1 MKRTKVKK
9 LLSLLCLTAGLIASS
24 SLAVNQIKTSAADPA
39 TEAVDGVMYAV
50 VDGRAEVYGL
60 ETGYEED
67 IKIPSEVSIFD
78 STYKVGKITK
88 IKKSSSTKNTCLKS
102 IDMSEAVYLTEI
114 GSNTFTNC
122 TVLTNVIFPD
132 SLSKFGTT
140 AFKNCDSIEEVTMP
154 KSFEK
159 CGTSGIFPDCD
170 NLKKII
176 IPEGVKEIPSGAF
189 RDTTGL
195 TSVEIPN
202 SVTTINSSAF
212 RDCLNL
218 DNVVIPSSVQ
228 KVMSYA
234 FEGCI
239 YLRNLTISE
248 GVKTIYHEAFEEC
261 NSLEEVTIPC
271 TVSFS
276 GSTKIGIFYKCTGL
290 KKVVFAN
297 GTKTIAANM
306 LACTTGLEEVVIP
319 NTVKSIGK
327 YSFYQCMGLKS
338 IAIPGTV
345 TEIDDKAFDGGIL
358 EQIIGAKD
366 STASAYAQANGYKF
380 IVDDAYATPT
390 PKPTATNTPKP
401 TATSTPKPTAT
412 STPKPTA
419 TSTPKPKA
427 TNTPKPTEIS
437 RPKIPTGVKIQK
449 ISSSSMKLSWKK
461 VKNIDGYEIYVAN
474 KKNFSDKKIT
484 TASKSSVSKKL
495 TKKIPGKTYY
505 VKIRAYKKSGSKKI
519 YGKFSKVVKCKL

>member
-9 LLSLLCLTAGLIASS
+9 ILSLLCLTAGLIVSG
-24 SLAVNQIKTSAADPA
+24 SLSVNQMKTYAADPA

-60 ETGYEED
+60 ETGYEEN

-102 IDMSEAVYLTEI
+102 IDMSEAIYLTEI

-132 SLSKFGTT
+132 SLSQFGTT

-176 IPEGVKEIPSGAF
+176 IPEGVKEIPTGAF

-228 KVMSYA
+228 KIMSYA

-239 YLRNLTISE
+239 YLKNLTISE
-248 GVKTIYHEAFEEC
+248 GVKTIYHEAFKEC
-261 NSLEEVTIPC
+261 NSLEEVTIP
-271 TVSFS
+271 
-276 GSTKIGIFYKCTGL
+276 STITFYASSLGKAGIFYKCTGL
-290 KKVVFAN
+290 KKVVFSN

-306 LACTTGLEEVVIP
+306 LAGTTGLEEVVIP

-338 IAIPGTV
+338 IAIPGNV
-345 TEIDDKAFDGGIL
+345 TEIDDKAFDGGVL

-366 STASAYAQANGYKF
+366 STACTYAQENGYTF

-390 PKPTATNTPKP
+390 PKPTATSAPKP
-401 TATSTPKPTAT
+401 TATST
-412 STPKPTA
+412 SKPTA

-427 TNTPKPTEIS
+427 TSTPKPTEIS
-437 RPKIPTGVKIQK
+437 RPKTPTGVKIQK
-449 ISSSSMKLSWKK
+449 ISSLSMKLSWKK

-495 TKKIPGKTYY
+495 TKKMKGKTYY